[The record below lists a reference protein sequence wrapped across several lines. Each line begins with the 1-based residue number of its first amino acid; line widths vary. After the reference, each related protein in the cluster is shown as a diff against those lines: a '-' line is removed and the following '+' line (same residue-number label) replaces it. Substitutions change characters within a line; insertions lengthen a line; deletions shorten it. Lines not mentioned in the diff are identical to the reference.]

1 MLIGEVKKMNTK
13 MNKNVGLFILLVFLS
28 SIWFGYQQFAKEKI
42 LADQLEQTKENGWE
56 VGSIADSFQQNN
68 HSISWNDYGPWS
80 YTYNGTNW
88 HNETIEAALIENGQ
102 FIGSTS
108 EYPGHGFLWENVYSS
123 VYSINRV
130 EKKLKR
136 SFSYQGYQIAIIQQL
151 LGDGSAEITYEVTN
165 LGIETQRIGISQYA
179 QLFDGQGSV
188 SLTTG
193 AKGLNAV
200 NQNSLFIRPDPKTMP
215 NWVAGP
221 SYAIQNFKYY
231 SPATVNGVGWETGKK
246 YYDQFNQPLATPEK
260 IEVSSPFYF
269 NTASIVMKN
278 PGVSLAPLS
287 TASFKQKLIYGGML
301 PPNITLNQ
309 IEDMTLYQ
317 DETFDISG
325 TISDEDNKNYHLYL
339 EMDNPEKTLISLQE
353 YKNIPLNE
361 VQNYQITIEGEKFSP
376 GTHTVSIVGIDESG
390 MRSEV
395 ENINLMIEPVTNGK
409 PKIQKIKVG
418 QEISND
424 LSILFS
430 DITES
435 GIKLKEPISIDST
448 TIGFQWVE
456 ATLINEDFHEINMK
470 IPVSVYNEDTTTFI
484 DNDLIAFDVQGTD
497 FSVKELVEVSTSE
510 EVVKT
515 VIKKATKLWR
525 IDTGESPTNYPIELD
540 SNISTNYG
548 SYVRYGRYDSQFTI
562 QMLSGSITKQVPI
575 SVIDEPLKT
584 GWRQGETSDF
594 IINNGYKLS
603 WNAGYEGES
612 SSWWY
617 TYNGESWLYYNSIEA
632 ALLQD
637 GQFISGTSDSFQ
649 QGFLWTNSQN
659 SAFYINQETKSL
671 KRFFDYYN
679 YGIEITQQLL
689 GNNAAEI
696 TYSIM
701 NYTNSEKIL
710 GVSQTADL
718 RFGSNLLL
726 KIIPVN
732 GFKGINLMDENLA
745 LTIIPDAE
753 TMPNWAAGHYNRIQN
768 FNQYLGKNSNGVGW
782 EIGKQHY
789 DAFGNHLP
797 EPVELKENQP
807 VNIGDSGIAM
817 KNAGVRVAKNEKF
830 SFKQTMKFGAYSPP
844 NVTLDQKKATL
855 YQDESFDITGT
866 ISDEDNKNYRLYL
879 EMDDEEKTLIP
890 LKEYTEVPY
899 TTVKKYQVT
908 IDGSHFTAGKHTVSI
923 LGIDEYG
930 TRSVGKKMEVM
941 INELDAVPAIQKVVV
956 GESLSNE
963 LATLFEEVKGTNVKL
978 KEPIVI
984 DSSKIGFQWIDVA
997 IKDDERES
1005 IVKIPVNIYNP
1016 ESTVFDDEKQ
1026 LALDAKDTD
1035 FGLSEVKK
1043 ATDDETLDE
1052 LVSQKVMALSWNI
1065 ATGDKIPVTLV
1076 SNGIQDLFGIYKAL
1090 FKGTR
1095 EDTGE
1100 SLQKESQL
1108 TVGGELKFKEIP
1120 ENLDF
1125 KTTKLNQKVSY
1136 VEREN
1141 VDWKI
1146 EIENT
1151 IGSNWQL
1158 QASSTPFGKQLKEK
1172 SKIAL
1177 VFKDKEN
1184 KEVLIN
1190 DKSQKIATGKEEN
1203 YPILQ
1208 WRKEKGLLLKFNS
1221 DAKKGRYQSEIMWL
1235 LSDAP

>member
-1 MLIGEVKKMNTK
+1 MIGEVKV
-13 MNKNVGLFILLVFLS
+13 MNKKVGLFILLFLMGS
-28 SIWFGYQQFAKEKI
+28 VWFGYQQFAKERI

-56 VGSIADSFQQNN
+56 VGSVADSFQQNN

-88 HNETIEAALIENGQ
+88 HNETIEAALIENGH
-102 FIGSTS
+102 FIGSSS
-108 EYPGHGFLWENVYSS
+108 EYQGHGFLWENVYSS

-136 SFSYQGYQIAIIQQL
+136 SFSYQGYQIAIVQQL

-188 SLTTG
+188 SLTPD

-200 NQNSLFIRPDPKTMP
+200 NQNSLFIRPDPETMP

-221 SYAIQNFKYY
+221 SYAIQNFQFY

-269 NTASIVMKN
+269 DKAAIVMKN
-278 PGVSLAPLS
+278 PGVSLAPLA
-287 TASFKQKLIYGGML
+287 TAAFKQKLIYGGML
-301 PPNITLNQ
+301 PPNITLDQ
-309 IEDMTLYQ
+309 TEDRTLYQ

-325 TISDEDNKNYHLYL
+325 TISDEDDKNYHLYL

-395 ENINLMIEPVTNGK
+395 KNINLMIEPVTNGK
-409 PKIQKIKVG
+409 PQIQKIKVG

-435 GIKLKEPISIDST
+435 GVTLKEPISIDST
-448 TIGFQWVE
+448 TTGFQWVE
-456 ATLINEDFHEINMK
+456 ATLINEGLHEITMK
-470 IPVSVYNEDTTTFI
+470 IPVSVYDDETTMFF
-484 DNDLIAFDVQGTD
+484 DDDSIAFDVQPTD
-497 FSVKELVEVSTSE
+497 FSVEELIKADEKGKLMETI
-510 EVVKT
+510 
-515 VIKKATKLWR
+515 IKKATKLWR
-525 IDTGESPTNYPIELD
+525 IDTGEQPTNYPIK
-540 SNISTNYG
+540 ISESIGIY
-548 SYVRYGRYDSQFTI
+548 YGRYDRWFSI
-562 QMLSGSITKQVPI
+562 QTSAGAMEKEVPI
-575 SVIDEPLKT
+575 YIT
-584 GWRQGETSDF
+584 GQVLTDGWKYGSTTDS
-594 IINNGYKLS
+594 IVSNGYKIS
-603 WNAGYEGES
+603 WNVGQEGMKS
-612 SSWWY
+612 GSWWY
-617 TYNGESWLYYNSIEA
+617 TYNGNSWIFNNNIEA
-632 ALLQD
+632 ALIQD
-637 GQFISGTSDSFQ
+637 GQFLPGTSDFPTN
-649 QGFLWTNSQN
+649 GFLWTNAEN
-659 SAFYINQETKSL
+659 SVFYINQETKSL
-671 KRFFDYYN
+671 KRFFDYRG
-679 YGIEITQQLL
+679 YGIEITQHMLD
-689 GNNAAEI
+689 NNAVEI
-696 TYSIM
+696 TYRIM
-701 NYTNSEKIL
+701 NYTDSDKVL
-710 GVSQTADL
+710 GLSQYADTMVVSDL
-718 RFGSNLLL
+718 VEVN
-726 KIIPVN
+726 PVN
-732 GFKGINLMDENLA
+732 GFKGINLTYEDLA
-745 LTIIPDAE
+745 LTIIPDPK
-753 TMPNWAAGHYNRIQN
+753 TMPNWAAGHAFATRN
-768 FNQYLGKNSNGVGW
+768 FNQYLGKNSSGVGW
-782 EIGKQHY
+782 ETGKQYY
-789 DAFGNHLP
+789 DFLGNDLS

-807 VNIGDSGIAM
+807 VDVNDSGIAM
-817 KNAGVRVAKNEKF
+817 KNRGVNVARNEKV
-830 SFKQTMKFGAYSPP
+830 SFKQTLKFGAYSPP

-855 YQDESFDITGT
+855 YQDESFDIAGT
-866 ISDEDNKNYRLYL
+866 ISDDDNKNYRLYL

-890 LKEYTEVPY
+890 LKEYTDIPY
-899 TTVKKYQVT
+899 TTVQNYQAK
-908 IDGSHFTAGKHTVSI
+908 IEGSHFTPGKHTVSI

-963 LATLFEEVKGTNVKL
+963 LTTLFEEVKGTNVKL

-1043 ATDDETLDE
+1043 ATDDGTLDE
-1052 LVSQKVMALSWNI
+1052 LVNQKVMALSWDI
-1065 ATGDKIPVTLV
+1065 ATGDEIPVTLV
-1076 SNGIQDLFGIYKAL
+1076 SNGVQALFGTYKAL

-1095 EDTGE
+1095 EETGE
-1100 SLQKESQL
+1100 SIQKENQL

-1190 DKSQKIATGKEEN
+1190 DNSQKIATGKEEN

-1221 DAKKGRYQSEIMWL
+1221 DAKTGSYQSEIMWL